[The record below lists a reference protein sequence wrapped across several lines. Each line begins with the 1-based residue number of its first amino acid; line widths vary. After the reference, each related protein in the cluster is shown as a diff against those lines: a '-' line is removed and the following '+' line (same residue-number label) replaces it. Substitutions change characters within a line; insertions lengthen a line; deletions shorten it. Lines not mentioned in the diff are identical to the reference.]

1 MSSQKPKKRRIL
13 KVQVSFEVSRVS
25 DECLAGAY
33 EQVIP
38 VHSRVAQAD
47 SQQPSQHSEPTR
59 VSVESSSF
67 FDSSDFGY
75 GDSVT
80 KSLRS

>member
-1 MSSQKPKKRRIL
+1 M
-13 KVQVSFEVSRVS
+13 QVSFEVSRVS